1 MNSKIEKLVSEREK
15 YAEKVSNAKSNIRK
29 WEPHIAELDKKIK
42 ALKNEECLNFL
53 SRNSIDYEKLVA
65 VFGGEE
71 PEKADET
78 TGGVNEIADN
88 LFSGFDDYEQ

>member
-53 SRNSIDYEKLVA
+53 SRNSIDYEKLVE

-71 PEKADET
+71 PEKANDT
-78 TGGVNEIADN
+78 SGGVNEISDII
-88 LFSGFDDYEQ
+88 FSGFDDDEQ